1 MKRISQTGDRRNL
14 VTLAELRHKRV
25 RLTIPF
31 TAPVIAGAGR
41 VLADGSAVVL
51 PPRDGSDR
59 HLLRQARLV
68 CHEMA
73 LPPRGGSRAPQH
85 RCRISNPAA
94 LSRGGAATFHGGF
107 S

>member
-51 PPRDGSDR
+51 PLRDGSTVTYFAKPVSFVTKWRFRRAADP
-59 HLLRQARLV
+59 ARL
-68 CHEMA
+68 
-73 LPPRGGSRAPQH
+73 S
-85 RCRISNPAA
+85 IAA
-94 LSRGGAATFHGGF
+94 E
-107 S
+107 